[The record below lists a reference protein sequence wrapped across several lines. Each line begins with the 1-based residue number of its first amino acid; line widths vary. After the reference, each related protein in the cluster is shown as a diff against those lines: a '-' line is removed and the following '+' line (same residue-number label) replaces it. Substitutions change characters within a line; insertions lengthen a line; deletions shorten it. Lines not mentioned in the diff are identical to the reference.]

1 MTTPTR
7 MLSDVDPEQK
17 ARDLETILDV
27 TRKMSS
33 VHDTD
38 ELLGII
44 LSETVR
50 VMNADRAS
58 LFLVD
63 KRTNELVARI
73 AQKAA
78 TMIRFPVGRGIA
90 GHVAATKEIVNI
102 PDAYNDARFNP
113 EFDRKTGYVTRTILC
128 APLLTKE
135 NDVIGVMQVIN
146 KKDGAFT
153 RYDESFLLAF
163 GSQCA
168 IALENARLLKDYIE
182 QQKTK
187 QALSIARNVQQ
198 GLLPKESPDM
208 PGWDVGWKSI
218 PCDATGGDY
227 FDFVPLPDGRMG
239 LAIGDVSGH
248 GMGPALLMAS
258 ARSFLRA
265 LSRQT
270 SNPSSVLPT
279 LNDLVSRDME
289 AERFITLFYGA
300 LDPATGAMK
309 YASAGH
315 DAPLLL
321 RAAAGTCE
329 ELDSTGV
336 PLGILPGSDFPSADV
351 PPMGKGDI
359 LVLSTDGVWE
369 AMNPATESYGRDRL
383 RAILDATKAQG
394 AQAIVDAVYEDVL
407 RFCDGAAQRD
417 DFTLVIVKRKE

>member
-1 MTTPTR
+1 MTNPTQL
-7 MLSDVDPEQK
+7 LSDVDPAQR

-63 KRTNELVARI
+63 KRTNELIARI

-78 TMIRFPVGRGIA
+78 TMIRFPVGKGIA
-90 GHVAATKEIVNI
+90 GHVAATKEVVNI
-102 PDAYNDARFNP
+102 VDAYNDPRFNP
-113 EFDRKTGYVTRTILC
+113 EFDKKTGYRTRTILC
-128 APLLTKE
+128 APLLTRD
-135 NDVIGVMQVIN
+135 NDVIGVLQVIN
-146 KKDGAFT
+146 KKDGEFT
-153 RYDESFLLAF
+153 RYDEAFMLAF

-168 IALENARLLKDYIE
+168 LALENARLLRDYVE

-187 QALSIARNVQQ
+187 QAMSIARNVQQ
-198 GLLPKESPDM
+198 GLLPKTAPDL
-208 PGWDVGWKSI
+208 PGWDIAWKSI
-218 PCDATGGDY
+218 PCDETGGDY
-227 FDFVPLPDGRMG
+227 FDFVPLPDGRLG
-239 LAIGDVSGH
+239 VAIGDVSGH

-258 ARSFLRA
+258 ARSFLQA
-265 LSRQT
+265 LSRQS
-270 SNPSSVLPT
+270 SNPAAVLPT

-300 LDPATGAMK
+300 LDPASGALR
-309 YASAGH
+309 YSSAGH
-315 DAPLLL
+315 DPPFVL
-321 RAAAGTCE
+321 RKTAGTCE
-329 ELDSTGV
+329 ELDSTGM
-336 PLGILPGSDFPSADV
+336 PLGIMAGSDFPIAEV
-351 PPMGKGDI
+351 APMEKGDL

-369 AMNPATESYGRDRL
+369 AMNPDNKSYGRERFSAL
-383 RAILDATKAQG
+383 LDGVKGRSAAE
-394 AQAIVDAVYEDVL
+394 IVEAVWDEVI

-417 DFTLVIVKRKE
+417 DFTLVVVRRNG

>member
-1 MTTPTR
+1 MNTPTQLLR
-7 MLSDVDPEQK
+7 DVNPEQK

-63 KRTNELVARI
+63 KQANELVARI

-78 TMIRFPVGRGIA
+78 TMIRFPIGKGIA

-102 PDAYNDARFNP
+102 PDAYTDARFNP
-113 EFDRKTGYVTRTILC
+113 EFDKKTGYRTRTILC
-128 APLLTKE
+128 APLLTRD
-135 NDVIGVMQVIN
+135 NDVIGVVQVIN
-146 KKDGAFT
+146 KKDGEFT

-168 IALENARLLKDYIE
+168 LALENARLLKDYIE

-198 GLLPKESPDM
+198 GLLPKEAPDL
-208 PGWDVGWKSI
+208 PGWDIAWKSI
-218 PCDATGGDY
+218 PCDETGGDY
-227 FDFVPLPDGRMG
+227 FDFVPLPDGSMG
-239 LAIGDVSGH
+239 FAIGDVSGH

-270 SNPSSVLPT
+270 SNPAAVLPV

-300 LDPATGAMK
+300 LDTATGGMK
-309 YASAGH
+309 YSSAGH

-321 RAAAGTCE
+321 RPASDRCD

-336 PLGILPGSDFPSADV
+336 PLGIIPGADFPAVEV
-351 PPMGKGDI
+351 PPMDKGDV

-369 AMNPATESYGRDRL
+369 AMNAANESYGRDRL
-383 RAILDATKAQG
+383 RAILDATRRNG
-394 AQAIVDAVYEDVL
+394 AQAMVDAVYEDVL